1 MLVSSIAMSERLEE
15 LLRTAFPGAAELAV
29 IDRTGGG
36 DHFHVTVVERPGAA
50 APGRDH
56 PRAANHNEG
65 SGMSDL
71 RARIKETI
79 EQEPV
84 VAFVKGTHEQAYC
97 GNSDRAMQ
105 ALRSVGAGFT
115 TVDVLPDP
123 SIRQELS
130 ALSNWPTI
138 PQVFVAGELVGG
150 ADIVE
155 ELAVTGQLEATLDEK
170 LGESWRRPGDERTV
184 EVLEAGGSSGGLR
197 LAPPA

>member
-1 MLVSSIAMSERLEE
+1 
-15 LLRTAFPGAAELAV
+15 
-29 IDRTGGG
+29 
-36 DHFHVTVVERPGAA
+36 
-50 APGRDH
+50 
-56 PRAANHNEG
+56 
-65 SGMSDL
+65 MSDL

-130 ALSNWPTI
+130 ALSSWPTI

-155 ELAVTGQLEATLDEK
+155 ELAVTGQLEATLDER

-184 EVLEAGGSSGGLR
+184 EVLEEGGSSGGLR